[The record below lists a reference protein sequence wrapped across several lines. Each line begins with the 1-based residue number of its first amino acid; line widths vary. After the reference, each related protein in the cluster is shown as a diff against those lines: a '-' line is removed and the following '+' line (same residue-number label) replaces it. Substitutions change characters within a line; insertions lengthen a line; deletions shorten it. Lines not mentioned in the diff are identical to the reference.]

1 MLFCRLDFRRTHVKI
16 IIKCYLVMKKI
27 KVNKENLKYLIRYHW
42 LLIVIELLFAI
53 ISGVQCAISSFMPK
67 TFVNNIVNVKSLKVA
82 MNVVAVSIF
91 VLFKNICI

>member
-1 MLFCRLDFRRTHVKI
+1 
-16 IIKCYLVMKKI
+16 MKKI
-27 KVNKENLKYLIRYHW
+27 KANKENLKYLIRYHW

-53 ISGVQCAISSFMPK
+53 ISGVQCAISSCMSK